1 MFLNYILTAEFQGSS
16 YYPPLRARILAEK
29 CLIPEKKHWRLF
41 KIRVLIYAGKPIAIF
56 NVIEVF
62 SCS

>member
-1 MFLNYILTAEFQGSS
+1 MFLNDILTAEWSRSS

-29 CLIPEKKHWRLF
+29 CLIKHWRLF
-41 KIRVLIYAGKPIAIF
+41 RIRVLIYAGKPIAIF